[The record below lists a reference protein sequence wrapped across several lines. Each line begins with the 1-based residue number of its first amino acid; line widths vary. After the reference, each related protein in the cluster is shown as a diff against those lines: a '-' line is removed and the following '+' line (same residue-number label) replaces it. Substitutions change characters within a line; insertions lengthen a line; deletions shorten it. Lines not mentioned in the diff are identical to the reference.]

1 MDMNRISELSTPYPP
16 RPDSLPLP
24 CRQKR
29 GSGWPSQLR
38 VKRNPRK
45 LLFPLCLLLALFLS
59 STSPSL
65 SGRALVRTGAEKPT
79 EPTAEEIVTR
89 LLQSSR
95 ERETRL
101 SAYVVPTTYR
111 VTTSNGKVRAE
122 AEVQLR
128 YSPPSTK
135 EFQVLSE
142 TGSSLVRDRVF
153 KPLMEVEVE
162 SAAGR
167 NRERSAI
174 SPINYT
180 FSLIGEEHVD
190 DLRCFVLQAEPK
202 RIDKYLFRGKIWVDA
217 SAYAIVRIAGELAKS
232 PSFWI
237 SRVDFIR
244 SYRRVGTHW
253 LPSRNESI
261 TKVKI
266 SGRNIL
272 TIDYGTYHFPSS

>member
-1 MDMNRISELSTPYPP
+1 VPGDQFVPAVKRTSRKLLLPLCLPLALVLLSTPVT
-16 RPDSLPLP
+16 LTGGAL
-24 CRQKR
+24 
-29 GSGWPSQLR
+29 LR
-38 VKRNPRK
+38 
-45 LLFPLCLLLALFLS
+45 AE
-59 STSPSL
+59 
-65 SGRALVRTGAEKPT
+65 AEKPT

-135 EFQVLSE
+135 EFHVLSE
-142 TGSSLVRDRVF
+142 SGSSLVRDRVF

-180 FSLIGEEHVD
+180 FSLIGEERVD
-190 DLRCFVLQAEPK
+190 DLRCFVLQVEPK

-217 SAYAIVRIAGELAKS
+217 KAYAIVRIVGELAKS

-237 SRVDFIR
+237 SRVDFVR

-261 TKVKI
+261 TKVRI

-272 TIDYGTYHFPSS
+272 TIDYGAYHFPSS

>member
-1 MDMNRISELSTPYPP
+1 MNRISELSTLYPP
-16 RPDSLPLP
+16 PPDRLPLP
-24 CRQKR
+24 RRQER
-29 GSGWPSQLR
+29 D
-38 VKRNPRK
+38 
-45 LLFPLCLLLALFLS
+45 
-59 STSPSL
+59 T
-65 SGRALVRTGAEKPT
+65 LVRTGAEKTT

-89 LLQSSR
+89 LLQSSQ
-95 ERETRL
+95 EREARL

-153 KPLMEVEVE
+153 KPLMDVEVE

-167 NRERSAI
+167 YRERSAI
-174 SPINYT
+174 SPVNYT
-180 FSLIGEEHVD
+180 FSLAGEERVD
-190 DLRCFVLQAEPK
+190 DLRCFVLQVEPK
-202 RIDKYLFRGKIWVDA
+202 RIDKYLFRGKIWVDTK
-217 SAYAIVRIAGELAKS
+217 AYAIVRIVGELAKS

-237 SRVDFIR
+237 SRVDFVR

-261 TKVKI
+261 TKVRI

-272 TIDYGTYHFPSS
+272 TIDYGAYHFPNS

>member
-1 MDMNRISELSTPYPP
+1 MNRISELSTLCPSH
-16 RPDSLPLP
+16 PDGLPLP
-24 CRQKR
+24 CHQER
-29 GSGWPSQLR
+29 GAGRPVR
-38 VKRNPRK
+38 PCVKRNPRN
-45 LLFPLCLLLALFLS
+45 LLLPLCLPLALLLS
-59 STSPSL
+59 STPVTL
-65 SGRALVRTGAEKPT
+65 TGRALVRAEADRLTDPT
-79 EPTAEEIVTR
+79 VEEIVTR

-95 ERETRL
+95 EREARL

-180 FSLIGEEHVD
+180 FSLIGEEHVEN
-190 DLRCFVLQAEPK
+190 LRCFVLQAEPK

-237 SRVDFIR
+237 SRVDFVR
-244 SYRRVGTHW
+244 SYRRVGAHW

-272 TIDYGTYHFPSS
+272 TIDYGAYHFPAS